1 MRLLALVLSFVPI
14 ILAAQIADDFSDGDF
29 LQNPTW
35 EGSVTQFIV
44 NPAGELQLNAPAAGT
59 SFLAVRGNIPDSARW
74 QFDVRMPFAPS
85 ATNRVRIYLMATSA
99 DLSTGNGYFFEIGE
113 NGTNDAL
120 RLFRQDAGVANLI
133 GTGVLGAVATTV
145 NQTVF
150 VTRDKNGTWA
160 VDMATVSGA
169 PVFQF
174 EATDATYP
182 AGNDLYF
189 GFYCVYTASRVDQ
202 FFFDNI
208 RIDEDIPDNTPPLLL
223 DAMALDATHISLLF
237 NEALDPVSS
246 QNTAFYDISGIGAP
260 ATATLQPDGVTVLL
274 ALPAP
279 LSSGQNYTVTA
290 NQVQDLAGNAATL
303 QQQTFFFFQPDQPE
317 SSDVLVNEFMSDP
330 APSAGLPE
338 VEWVELY
345 NRSSRFINANS
356 LTLRDA
362 TSARIPLPDYVM
374 APGTYLVLT
383 TAAGAGAL
391 RPFAAD
397 TVLVIA
403 LPSLNNDADEIVL
416 ERAADNLRIDRVA
429 FASDWHT
436 DTLKIQGGWTLE
448 RINPNLVCK
457 GEANW
462 QSCPVSPGGTPG
474 AANAS
479 LDNTPDTEAPQLQT
493 AFTQGSQ
500 SLLLRF
506 SEELDAA
513 TAGLPS
519 AYSLSPAVGIAS
531 ATPNANDPTQ
541 VTLQL
546 DAPLQTGVFY
556 QLTVAASVQDCS
568 GNGAA
573 GPPATVVLP
582 DVPAL
587 FDVIVTEFMADPGPN
602 VGLPEFEWVE
612 LFNRS
617 NKLLNLSSMTFRDE
631 TAAPVTL
638 PNYLLAPGEYA
649 TLTTPDGAAALAG
662 LAQNVLAF
670 NLPSLNNSTDFL
682 ILERVTD
689 GERIERVAYNVNWH
703 AETGKRDGGWSLERI
718 NPGLPCLGRDNWQSC
733 PVLPGGTPGRQ
744 NASYADAPDTTAPFL
759 IDAFP
764 TDAQT
769 LELQFSEGL
778 DAATAADPSAYAVSP
793 GITVVDA
800 VPDDINRN
808 YVTLYLDAPLQTAAL
823 YQLSIAGAVQDCSG
837 NGVANGST
845 TIGLPTDPAPLDVV
859 INEVMFNPASGG
871 ARYLEMFNR
880 SDKTFNLREFYLAEL
895 LDTLTVVKPVNLQRL
910 FLPGQ
915 YMVLSADAADTRV
928 RFQNIEPLNVID
940 MDFPT
945 LDDKTGNVTVI
956 WTGAGV
962 SVTLDSFD
970 YDEDY
975 HNAVYSVSDLDGVA
989 LERIRVDDPTNAPA
1003 NWTSAS
1009 ALVTGA
1015 PGTPTL
1021 PNSQAENPL
1030 ATGGADRVRLLNQ
1043 RLSPDGDGF
1052 EDFLEIQYDLPST
1065 GYSGEAVIF
1074 ESGGQPIRRL
1084 QRQTLLGSAGT
1095 LRWDGDT
1102 DEGVLARPGIYILY
1116 FELFDPQGNVERI
1129 KKPFALVARW

>member
-1 MRLLALVLSFVPI
+1 MRLLAFVLSLFPV
-14 ILAAQIADDFSDGDF
+14 ILSAQIADDFSDGDF
-29 LQNPTW
+29 LLNPTW
-35 EGSVTQFIV
+35 EGSVTQFVV
-44 NPAGELQLNAPAAGT
+44 NPALELQLNASAAGT
-59 SFLAVRGNIPDSARW
+59 SFLATRGNIPDSARW
-74 QFDVRMPFAPS
+74 RFDVRMPFAPS
-85 ATNRVRIYLMATSA
+85 ATNRVRIYLMATTA
-99 DLSTGNGYFFEIGE
+99 DLSSGNGYFFEIGE
-113 NGTNDAL
+113 NGSNDAL
-120 RLFRQDAGVANLI
+120 RFFRQDAGAATLLA
-133 GTGVLGAVATTV
+133 TGVPGAVANSV
-145 NQTVF
+145 DQTVF
-150 VTRDKNGTWA
+150 AVRDKNGTWS

-174 EATDATYP
+174 EVTDPTYP
-182 AGNDLYF
+182 AGIDLYF

-208 RIDEDIPDNTPPLLL
+208 LIEEDIPDNTPPVLLS
-223 DAMALDATHISLLF
+223 AMALDATTVSVLF
-237 NEALDPVSS
+237 NEALDSVSS

-274 ALPAP
+274 TLPAA

-290 NQVQDLAGNAATL
+290 TQVQDAAGNAAPA
-303 QQQTFFFFQPDQPE
+303 QQQTFFFFQPDQAEPY
-317 SSDVLVNEFMSDP
+317 DVLVNEFMADP
-330 APSAGLPE
+330 SPSAGLPE

-362 TSARIPLPDYVM
+362 TSAPIPLPDYVM
-374 APGTYLVLT
+374 APGTHVVLT
-383 TAAGAGAL
+383 TAAGAGVL

-397 TVLVIA
+397 TVLSIA
-403 LPSLNNDADEIVL
+403 LPSLNNDADEIIL

-429 FASDWHT
+429 FASIWHT

-457 GEANW
+457 GKDNW
-462 QSCPVSPGGTPG
+462 QSCPVPPGGTPG

-479 LDNTPDTEAPQLQT
+479 LDNTPDTQAPQLLD
-493 AFTQGSQ
+493 AFTQGGQ
-500 SLLLRF
+500 TLLLNF

-513 TAGLPS
+513 TAINPA
-519 AYSLSPAVGIAS
+519 AYSLSPAIGITS
-531 ATPNANDPTQ
+531 ATPDPDNLTQ
-541 VTLQL
+541 VTLTL

-573 GPPATVVLP
+573 GPPVTVVLP

-587 FDVIVTEFMADPGPN
+587 FDVIVTEFMSDPGPN
-602 VGLPEFEWVE
+602 VGLPEYEWIE
-612 LFNRS
+612 LYNRS
-617 NKLLNLSSMTFRDE
+617 NKLFNLSSLTFRDE
-631 TAAPVTL
+631 TSDPATL
-638 PNYLLAPGEYA
+638 PDYLLAPGEYV
-649 TLTTPDGAAALAG
+649 TLTSPDGAAALAG
-662 LAQNVLAF
+662 LAQNLLAF

-682 ILERVTD
+682 ILERLTD

-733 PVLPGGTPGRQ
+733 PVLPGGTPGRL
-744 NASYADAPDTTAPFL
+744 NASFSDAPDTTAPFL

-769 LELQFSEGL
+769 LELQFSEGI
-778 DAATAADPSAYAVSP
+778 DAATAADPSAYSVSP
-793 GITVVDA
+793 GITVADA
-800 VPDDINRN
+800 VPDDINLT
-808 YVTLYLDAPLQTAAL
+808 YVTLYLDAPLQAGAL
-823 YQLSIAGAVQDCSG
+823 YQLAISGAVQDCSG
-837 NGVANGST
+837 NGVTNGSA

-880 SDKTFNLREFYLAEL
+880 SNKTFNLQAFYLAEL
-895 LDTLTVVKPVNLQRL
+895 LDTLTVVKPVDLQRL

-915 YMVLSADAADTRV
+915 YMVLSADAEDTRT
-928 RFQNIEPLNVID
+928 RYRNIEPLNVID

-945 LDDKTGNVTVI
+945 LDDKTGNVTII

-962 SVTLDSFD
+962 SITLDSFD

-975 HNAVYSVSDLDGVA
+975 HNAVYSVADREGVA
-989 LERIRVDDPTNAPA
+989 LERIRTDDPTNAAA

-1030 ATGGADRVRLLNQ
+1030 ATGGSDKVRLLNQ
-1043 RLSPDGDGF
+1043 RLSPDSDGF

-1084 QRQTLLGSAGT
+1084 QRQTLLGTSGT

-1102 DEGVLARPGIYILY
+1102 DEGTLARPGIYILY
-1116 FELFDPQGNVERI
+1116 FELFDPQGDVERI